1 MKLIFV
7 LVLVIIIAIF
17 AYQYTVMGSN
27 TITIVISGILQGN
40 ILPYKEQY
48 GEYKGKNVGGI
59 AYLSGFHKMVKE
71 KKNNQYIFLDCGDNY
86 SGTPETYYTH
96 GEAVVTGL
104 NALGLDAMA
113 IGNREFDF
121 GAARLRKNIS
131 DSNFTYLGTN
141 LKDTSKDRMEFE
153 YVKILNSGNYKI
165 GLMGIVPPQTAVMT
179 ESSNTKGFI
188 FSEISKSIPGYVK
201 FLREKGA
208 DAIMVITQLDIDVD
222 EKHIDFLISC
232 GIDVIQVLEY
242 RSKKKKFQKIKNS
255 YLIAHDGYAKGS
267 NVQLFDAEFK
277 AGKLECSNFRRVYI
291 EKEKIKPDLELSGKL
306 NEYVRKIDEIMNKVI
321 GKIDQDYRNEYYEES
336 GLGNFICNTIKDKS
350 GADIALQNSGG
361 IRSDLKKGNFTIRML
376 HDILPFDN
384 DIILLKLKG
393 DMLYSIFETVTELKY
408 GVLQVAGLTYR
419 IDKKSDK
426 PLVSLLINEKPVE
439 KDKEYLVVTNSFL
452 AGGGDGYAMLK
463 KAEKLKV
470 IGSLREIIKN
480 QIQSTGTFS
489 AKCDGRIKVL
499 NR

>member
-1 MKLIFV
+1 MKWV
-7 LVLVIIIAIF
+7 LAVLLAVIIFTF
-17 AYQYTVMGSN
+17 AYQYSVVKSHA
-27 TITIVISGILQGN
+27 ITFVISGILQGN

-48 GEYKGKNVGGI
+48 GEFKGENVGGI
-59 AYLSGFHKMVKE
+59 AYLSGYYKRIN
-71 KKNNQYIFLDCGDNY
+71 KKNEKQFVFLDCGDNY

-104 NALGLDAMA
+104 NSLGLDAMV

-121 GAARLRKNIS
+121 GAATLRKNIT

-153 YVKILNSGNYKI
+153 YVKIINTGDYKI

-188 FSEISKSIPGYVK
+188 FSEISKSIPGYIK

-208 DAIMVITQLDIDVD
+208 DALIVLTQLDIDVD
-222 EKHIDFLISC
+222 KKQIDYLVSC
-232 GIDVIQVLEY
+232 GIDIIQVLEY
-242 RSKKKKFQKIKNS
+242 RSKKKKFQKIENS

-277 AGKLECSNFRRVYI
+277 DGKLECSNYKRVYI
-291 EKEKIKPDLELSGKL
+291 EKDKIKPDLVLSGKL

-321 GKIDQDYRNEYYEES
+321 GVIDKDYRNEYYAES
-336 GLGNFICNTIKDKS
+336 GLGDFICDTIRKRS

-384 DIILLKLKG
+384 DVILLKLKG
-393 DMLYSIFETVTELKY
+393 DMLYKIFETLTDLKY
-408 GVLQVAGLTYR
+408 GVLQVSGITYC
-419 IDKKSDK
+419 IDKKNEPK
-426 PLVSLLINEKPVE
+426 LVSLLINGKPVE
-439 KDKEYLVVTNSFL
+439 KEKEYLVVTNSFL
-452 AGGGDGYAMLK
+452 SGGGDGFVMLK
-463 KAEKLKV
+463 NTEKIKV

-480 QIQSTGTFS
+480 QILSTGIFS
-489 AKCDGRIKVL
+489 AQCDGRIKVL

>member
-1 MKLIFV
+1 MKWILMLTLIIVFS
-7 LVLVIIIAIF
+7 LLG
-17 AYQYTVMGSN
+17 YQYTLTGSS
-27 TITIVISGILQGN
+27 TITFVISGILQGN

-59 AYLSGFHKMVKE
+59 AYLSGFY
-71 KKNNQYIFLDCGDNY
+71 KKIRKTNENQYIFLDCGDNY

-96 GEAVVTGL
+96 GEAIVTGL

-121 GAARLRKNIS
+121 GSARLKKNIS
-131 DSNFTYLGTN
+131 VSNFTYLGTN

-153 YVKILNSGNYKI
+153 YVKIINSGKHKI

-179 ESSNTKGFI
+179 EVTNTKGFI
-188 FSEISKSIPGYVK
+188 FSEISKSIPGYIK
-201 FLREKGA
+201 FLRDKGA
-208 DAIMVITQLDIDVD
+208 DVIVVITQLDIDVD
-222 EKHIDFLISC
+222 VKQIDYLVSC
-232 GIDVIQVLEY
+232 GIDIIQVLEY
-242 RSKKKKFQKIKNS
+242 RSKKKKFQKINDS

-277 AGKLECSNFRRVYI
+277 SGKLECSNFRRVFI
-291 EKEKIKPDLELSGKL
+291 EKDKLKPDLELSGKL

-321 GKIDQDYRNEYYEES
+321 GTIDKDYRNEYYEES
-336 GLGNFICNTIKDKS
+336 GLGDFICDTIKEKS
-350 GADIALQNSGG
+350 GAKIAFQNSGG

-384 DIILLKLKG
+384 DIVLLKIKG
-393 DMLYSIFETVTELKY
+393 NILYKVFETVGELKY
-408 GVLQVAGLTYR
+408 GVLQVSGLTYC
-419 IDKKSDK
+419 IDKKSENK
-426 PLVSLLINEKPVE
+426 LVSLLIDGKPVD

-452 AGGGDGYAMLK
+452 AGGGDGYVMLK
-463 KAEKLKV
+463 KAEKIKV

-489 AKCDGRIKVL
+489 VQCDGRIKVL